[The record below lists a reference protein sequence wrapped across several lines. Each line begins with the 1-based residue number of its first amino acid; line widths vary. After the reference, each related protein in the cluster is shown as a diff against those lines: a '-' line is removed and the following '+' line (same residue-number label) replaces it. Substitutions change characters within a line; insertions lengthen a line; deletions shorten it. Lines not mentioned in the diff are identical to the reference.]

1 MSRLLR
7 GEIKQDAVEVVNGA
21 FLEICSGGWMLMI
34 SRDESCGENGTR
46 GAMRL
51 WVTVDL
57 VTPL

>member
-7 GEIKQDAVEVVNGA
+7 GEMKQDAVEVVNGA

-34 SRDESCGENGTR
+34 SRDESCG
-46 GAMRL
+46 AMRL